1 MPKPAD
7 NIFMRNEVTK
17 EREKQYYIANKE
29 RVLAYSRSY
38 YLANKEK
45 KLESSRLWYAE
56 NRDRKN
62 ETNRIWKI
70 NNIERW
76 CGYLKKWQK
85 ENPEKMQL
93 FSKNYREKN
102 PEKIRGFCQSWR
114 DRNPN
119 YEKNRRIV
127 DINFKLAINLRKRLY
142 AAFKNNYKTGS
153 AVSDLGCTIDRFRI
167 YLESMFQKGMAWGN
181 YGSFGWHIDHKIPL
195 TSFNLTNREQFKK
208 ACHYTNLQ
216 PLWWKDN
223 LSKGTKLIKQEQYA

>member
-1 MPKPAD
+1 
-7 NIFMRNEVTK
+7 MRNEIIK
-17 EREKQYYIANKE
+17 EKEKQYYITNKE
-29 RVLAYSRSY
+29 RILAYSRLY

-76 CGYLKKWQK
+76 NEYVKKWQK
-85 ENPEKMQL
+85 ENPQKMQL
-93 FSKNYREKN
+93 FSKTYREKN
-102 PEKIRGFCQSWR
+102 PEKMKKFCQLWR
-114 DRNPN
+114 NKNPD
-119 YEKNRRIV
+119 YQKNRKLI
-127 DINFKLAINLRKRLY
+127 DTNFKLAINLRARLRT
-142 AAFKNNYKTGS
+142 ALKNNYKTGS
-153 AVSDLGCTIDRFRI
+153 AISDLGCTIDKLHI

-195 TSFNLTNREQFKK
+195 ISFNLIDREQFKK
-208 ACHYTNLQ
+208 ACYYTNLQ

-223 LSKGTKLIKQEQYA
+223 LSKGAKLIKQEQYA